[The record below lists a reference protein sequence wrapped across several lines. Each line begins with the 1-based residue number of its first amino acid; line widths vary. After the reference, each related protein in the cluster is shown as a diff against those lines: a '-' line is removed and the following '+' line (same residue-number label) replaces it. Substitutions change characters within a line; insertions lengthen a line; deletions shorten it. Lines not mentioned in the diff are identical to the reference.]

1 MAGNDDFGDLLLIYE
16 LEPGISLRSVAG
28 VISALALEMEMP
40 VLVVMSDMRL
50 EVEPGATAKDIMG
63 GYAAARADR
72 QLKQGKKS
80 AQKPP
85 PENTPPNNR

>member
-16 LEPGISLRSVAG
+16 LEPGTSLRSVAG
-28 VISALALEMEMP
+28 MISALAVEMEMP

-80 AQKPP
+80 AKRPPSKPS
-85 PENTPPNNR
+85 PENR

>member
-16 LEPGISLRSVAG
+16 LESGTSLRSVAG
-28 VISALALEMEMP
+28 MISALALEMEMP
-40 VLVVMSDMRL
+40 VLVVMSDMWL

-80 AQKPP
+80 AKRPP
-85 PENTPPNNR
+85 SNPSPENH